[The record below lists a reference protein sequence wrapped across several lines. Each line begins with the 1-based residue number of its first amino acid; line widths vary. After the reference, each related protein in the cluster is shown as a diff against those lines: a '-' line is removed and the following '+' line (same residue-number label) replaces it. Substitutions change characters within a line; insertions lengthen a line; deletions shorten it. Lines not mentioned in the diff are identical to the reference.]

1 MAGMGEFEA
10 LVPEPKESIEPKY
23 RSIFGS
29 PMGREV
35 LADILTECHFG
46 STLNPDNPAQVAE
59 HNIGVMILAKCG
71 IFGPGTRVNVINAL
85 CNIIPRQGGVE
96 R

>member
-1 MAGMGEFEA
+1 MIEEFEA
-10 LVPEPKESIEPKY
+10 LIGEPVDDVEPKY
-23 RSIFGS
+23 RYTFGS

-35 LADILTECHFG
+35 LADILAECHFG

-71 IFGPGTRVNVINAL
+71 IFGPETRVDVINAL
-85 CNIIPRQGGVE
+85 CNIIPKQGGVE